1 MEEPFWKTK
10 TLAQMSQGEWESLCD
25 GCGRCCLNKLEDWE
39 TGELY
44 WTNVACHML
53 DGHSCRCKDYANRL
67 DHVPDCIQLDP
78 QMINELE
85 WLPPSCAYRLV
96 NEGKDL
102 YPWHPLISGNP
113 ESVHE
118 AGISAR
124 GRSIPDTGIEV
135 EDFEDFI
142 VKWPG
147 EMPGK
152 KRARKVRE
160 RG

>member
-1 MEEPFWKTK
+1 MEKPFWKTT
-10 TLAQMSQGEWESLCD
+10 TLAQMTQAQWESLCD

-67 DHVPDCIQLDP
+67 DHVPDCIQLDA

-124 GRSIPDTGIEV
+124 GRSIPDTGITV
-135 EDFEDFI
+135 DDYEDFI